1 MVQTDQCHRL
11 LCRVSSPGAAIRRA
25 NSHGSCLSADKI
37 SVQRVSRHSF
47 RPRGHAWLVNV
58 NEQKVV
64 EFKPED
70 PTADGQWVTLRTF
83 HWRPPDYPIPES
95 RRRMMKHEAI
105 DVWEKMLSAGWRQC
119 SPPVR

>member
-1 MVQTDQCHRL
+1 MESKSRQTY
-11 LCRVSSPGAAIRRA
+11 
-25 NSHGSCLSADKI
+25 
-37 SVQRVSRHSF
+37 
-47 RPRGHAWLVNV
+47 RPRGHRWLVNV
-58 NEQKVV
+58 DQHKVV
-64 EFKPED
+64 EFKPEE

-105 DVWEKMLSAGWRQC
+105 DVWEKMLSAGGRQC

>member
-1 MVQTDQCHRL
+1 M
-11 LCRVSSPGAAIRRA
+11 
-25 NSHGSCLSADKI
+25 
-37 SVQRVSRHSF
+37 QRVSRHSF

-83 HWRPPDYPIPES
+83 NWRPPDYPIPES

>member
-1 MVQTDQCHRL
+1 M
-11 LCRVSSPGAAIRRA
+11 
-25 NSHGSCLSADKI
+25 
-37 SVQRVSRHSF
+37 QRVSRHSF

-70 PTADGQWVTLRTF
+70 LTADGQWVTLRTF